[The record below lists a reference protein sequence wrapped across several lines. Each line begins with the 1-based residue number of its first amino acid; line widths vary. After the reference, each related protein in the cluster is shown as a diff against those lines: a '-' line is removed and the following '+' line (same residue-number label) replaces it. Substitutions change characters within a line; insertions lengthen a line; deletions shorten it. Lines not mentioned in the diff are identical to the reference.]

1 MLAVIVLFQ
10 CTLGLGE
17 KPNICMCSLSLRE
30 FLPMLSAGELPE
42 ASKPLSQAPLW
53 LACLA
58 TQGWNV
64 NSLCVVHLRPAA
76 AAASQVR
83 CRFQETF
90 PSIYAAATSIKLDIC
105 ILGVFPKL
113 TNSTRLERNQLDGTA
128 NISHGKPPYGSDFPQ
143 ELRRHR
149 QGGRS

>member
-1 MLAVIVLFQ
+1 MHVFSFTERIPSHVVSRRIARGKQ
-10 CTLGLGE
+10 T
-17 KPNICMCSLSLRE
+17 
-30 FLPMLSAGELPE
+30 
-42 ASKPLSQAPLW
+42 PLTGPS
-53 LACLA
+53 LACLPGNA
-58 TQGWNV
+58 GMECELSV
-64 NSLCVVHLRPAA
+64 CLRPAA
-76 AAASQVR
+76 AASQAR